1 MTVLDN
7 RQRSRSRTWVLFF
20 LSLCTTSSSMLSFMR
35 MSKAT
40 RAGVRIWGE
49 AGNSVWISGG
59 YRSHGTQRQERL
71 DNRDPQRHRS
81 QYRQPIVASPSI
93 LHCQCFVFLFQ
104 IPTSNTQ
111 RAWNFD
117 RQTSTWFKSL
127 IWRWGWG
134 SVSSLLNFY
143 QTQVRSLLCLASPCS
158 RWILFKLSD
167 VTKLLDGILEVV
179 TWICQNWYMNFSK
192 LLHWFV
198 KVALCTSRPL
208 TKQNQA

>member
-40 RAGVRIWGE
+40 RAEVRIWGE

-59 YRSHGTQRQERL
+59 YRSHGTRRQERL

-104 IPTSNTQ
+104 IQQATHKGHEILIDKLLLDSNPWFGDEVEDQ
-111 RAWNFD
+111 WVLCWNFIGPKTD
-117 RQTSTWFKSL
+117 HCIPLPVRAFVEFCSNCWIYKVVRWNSL
-127 IWRWGWG
+127 
-134 SVSSLLNFY
+134 SCY
-143 QTQVRSLLCLASPCS
+143 MDLA
-158 RWILFKLSD
+158 KLIHGF
-167 VTKLLDGILEVV
+167 L
-179 TWICQNWYMNFSK
+179 
-192 LLHWFV
+192 
-198 KVALCTSRPL
+198 
-208 TKQNQA
+208 

>member
-7 RQRSRSRTWVLFF
+7 RQRVRSRTWVLFF
-20 LSLCTTSSSMLSFMR
+20 LSLCTTCSSMLSFMR

-59 YRSHGTQRQERL
+59 YRSHGTRRQERL

-104 IPTSNTQ
+104 IPTSNTG
-111 RAWNFD
+111 RAWNSELLLDSNPWYDEDEVEDQWALCWIFI
-117 RQTSTWFKSL
+117 RPKSDHCFA
-127 IWRWGWG
+127 
-134 SVSSLLNFY
+134 SL
-143 QTQVRSLLCLASPCS
+143 CS
-158 RWILFKLSD
+158 HWILFKLLD
-167 VTKLLDGILEVV
+167 FTKLLDGIL
-179 TWICQNWYMNFSK
+179 
-192 LLHWFV
+192 
-198 KVALCTSRPL
+198 
-208 TKQNQA
+208 

>member
-59 YRSHGTQRQERL
+59 YRSHGTRRQERL

-81 QYRQPIVASPSI
+81 QYWQPIVASPSI

-104 IPTSNTQ
+104 IPTSNTH
-111 RAWNFD
+111 FD
-117 RQTSTWFKSL
+117 RQTSPWFKSL
-127 IWRWGWG
+127 ISRWGWG

-143 QTQVRSLLCLASPCS
+143 RTQVRSLLCLASPCS
-158 RWILFKLSD
+158 RCFVQIVGLYK
-167 VTKLLDGILEVV
+167 VV
-179 TWICQNWYMNFSK
+179 RWNSRSCYMDLSK
-192 LLHWFV
+192 LIHGFL
-198 KVALCTSRPL
+198 
-208 TKQNQA
+208 

>member
-59 YRSHGTQRQERL
+59 YRSHGTRRQERL

-81 QYRQPIVASPSI
+81 QYRQPIAASPSI
-93 LHCQCFVFLFQ
+93 LHFQCFVFLFQ
-104 IPTSNTQ
+104 IQTSNTHE
-111 RAWNFD
+111 
-117 RQTSTWFKSL
+117 
-127 IWRWGWG
+127 
-134 SVSSLLNFY
+134 
-143 QTQVRSLLCLASPCS
+143 
-158 RWILFKLSD
+158 ILTD
-167 VTKLLDGILEVV
+167 KLLLDSNPWFGDEVEDQ
-179 TWICQNWYMNFSK
+179 W
-192 LLHWFV
+192 
-198 KVALCTSRPL
+198 ALCWIFIGPKSDHCFAFER
-208 TKQNQA
+208 